1 MPAGSFNTVD
11 VKSSLSLQIIV
22 FYQSMFSV
30 LYFVICGGCLL
41 NKIHNYHFHNGIL
54 EILTLP
60 IFLLWSFTEVARV
73 VLGYVGNVNERV
85 PMISAFLLLTIFPQ
99 LAAVFFFATCQ
110 DPVFPFDRAAGIT
123 MLFFLSIELC
133 VGRYTLNTLI
143 QRQTAQFFRLCQE
156 EEIQRMKEVET
167 EPRWLRLVGHQ

>member
-1 MPAGSFNTVD
+1 MPTGSFNTVA

-22 FYQSMFSV
+22 FYQSMSANDLRHACWITHNQTRFSV

-110 DPVFPFDRAAGIT
+110 DPVK
-123 MLFFLSIELC
+123 LSLLTSI
-133 VGRYTLNTLI
+133 
-143 QRQTAQFFRLCQE
+143 
-156 EEIQRMKEVET
+156 
-167 EPRWLRLVGHQ
+167 